1 MMSINETNN
10 ENGQE
15 EITPYQMFLMYI
27 RSPKTVKEYNV
38 KFEKFFNFLINTLR
52 ETEFKTNDTETKYS
66 IFYTKAKNNTNWFNS
81 VLHKY
86 IQFQKNRIREK
97 NLSGATFANY

>member
-66 IFYTKAKNNTNWFNS
+66 IFYTKAKNNINWFNS
-81 VLHKY
+81 ILYKY
-86 IQFQKNRIREK
+86 IQFQKNKVKRK
-97 NLSGATFANY
+97 VK